1 MTQATSVL
9 VPMLFAGLLS
19 AMPHDM
25 HIERETTLGR
35 VRGNLVRALGKAVE
49 EYRGIP
55 FAKPPVGNLRFRP
68 PKPKV
73 AWEGTLDATARFTAC
88 HQVTVPGITLDGA
101 TVTEDCLHLNVWVP
115 QSTENVTSGRPVLVW
130 IHGGG
135 LTFGTA
141 NQAIYNGAVLAALTD
156 MLVVSMNY
164 RLGIL
169 GFMNANSPEAP
180 GNVGYMDQ
188 NMALKWVHRNIG
200 CFGGDRKR
208 VTLFGES
215 AGSTSTHAQILSPM
229 SQGLFKRAVLL
240 SGSMYSIDTWDTV
253 KESMAKGDKV
263 ANAVGCS
270 VGGRIS
276 MSSNPEEI
284 VDCLRSMPA
293 DVLFN
298 VSVKVV
304 APKFTPFSPTYHNEF
319 FPRNPLVAVRRGFF
333 SPVDVIAG
341 VTSDE
346 AAGLLLI
353 PPKPELLVEDLNS
366 SKTKGLT
373 DSLREALW
381 KFVKADLP
389 VVLKKY
395 TDEVPEG
402 DKNALRRQY
411 IDYISDRLF
420 NCPLQFFA
428 EKHSKR
434 CNKVFAYVFAH
445 RQSKYP
451 LPRWMRAPHA
461 FDLPFVFGHPYG
473 EDPDSVDGRL
483 SKAFIRMLA
492 SFSENGIPELPQR
505 KKWPQYTSSSP
516 TMMLI
521 DKGHFNVTQGFRSR
535 YCERW
540 RSLY

>member
-1 MTQATSVL
+1 MVQATTLLLPV
-9 VPMLFAGLLS
+9 LFAGVLS
-19 AMPHDM
+19 AMPHDTY
-25 HIERETTLGR
+25 IERMTTAGR
-35 VRGNLVRALGKAVE
+35 VRGKLVSSLGKAVE

-55 FAKPPVGNLRFRP
+55 FAEPPIGNLRFRP
-68 PKPKV
+68 PKPKA
-73 AWEGTLDATARFTAC
+73 AWQGTLNVTARSTAC

-115 QSTENVTSGRPVLVW
+115 QSTENTTSGRPVLVW

-141 NQAIYNGAVLAALTD
+141 NQAIYNGSVVAALTD

-188 NMALKWVHRNIG
+188 NLALKWVHRNIR

-215 AGSTSTHAQILSPM
+215 AGSTSTHAHILSPM

-263 ANAVGCS
+263 ANVVGCS
-270 VGGRIS
+270 KGGTIN
-276 MSSNPEEI
+276 MSSNPEDI
-284 VDCLRSMPA
+284 VNCMRSMPA
-293 DVLFN
+293 ELLFN
-298 VSVKVV
+298 VSVEVV
-304 APKFTPFSPTYHNEF
+304 APKFAPFSPTYHNEF

-333 SPVDVIAG
+333 SSVDVVAG

-346 AAGLLLI
+346 AAGLLFL
-353 PPKPELLVEDLNS
+353 PPKPELLAEDLNAS
-366 SKTKGLT
+366 STKWLT
-373 DSLREALW
+373 DSLRAALW
-381 KFVKADLP
+381 RFVKGDMP

-395 TDEVPEG
+395 TDDVPEG

-411 IDYISDRLF
+411 IDYVSDRLF

-434 CNKVFAYVFAH
+434 SNKVFAYVFAH
-445 RQSKYP
+445 RPSKYP
-451 LPRWMRAPHA
+451 LPRWMGTPHA
-461 FDLPFVFGHPYG
+461 HDLPFVFGQPYA

-492 SFSENGIPELPQR
+492 SFSENGC
-505 KKWPQYTSSSP
+505 
-516 TMMLI
+516 
-521 DKGHFNVTQGFRSR
+521 V
-535 YCERW
+535 
-540 RSLY
+540 